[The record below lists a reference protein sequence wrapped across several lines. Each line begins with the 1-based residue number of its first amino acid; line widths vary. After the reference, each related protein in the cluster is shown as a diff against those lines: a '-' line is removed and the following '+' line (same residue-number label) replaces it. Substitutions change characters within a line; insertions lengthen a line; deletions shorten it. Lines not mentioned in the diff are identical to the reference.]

1 MSNEGFLQ
9 RWSRLKTEP
18 PAPEPAAPLPVT
30 VTAPPPDAPQL
41 EVPPPTLADAAA
53 LGADSDYSAFVA
65 RGVDSAVRR
74 LAMKKLFADPHFNV
88 IDRLDIYMN
97 DYNLPSPVS
106 PAMLASL
113 SHARSVFGR
122 IEEALELDTADAD
135 AGAAD
140 AAPAVAAEAP
150 PAEEAHALP
159 PPDQEVA

>member
-18 PAPEPAAPLPVT
+18 PAPEPAAPPPAVVAEADL
-30 VTAPPPDAPQL
+30 PPPD
-41 EVPPPTLADAAA
+41 VPLPTLADAAA
-53 LGADSDYSAFVA
+53 LGADSDYSAFVG

-88 IDRLDIYMN
+88 IDRLDIYMS

-106 PAMLASL
+106 AAMLASL

-122 IEEALELDTADAD
+122 IEEALEADSADAC
-135 AGAAD
+135 AAD
-140 AAPAVAAEAP
+140 EPPAIEAAPEQAQ
-150 PAEEAHALP
+150 ALP

>member
-18 PAPEPAAPLPVT
+18 PAPELPAAPPPVVVEPEAPLPEI
-30 VTAPPPDAPQL
+30 PL
-41 EVPPPTLADAAA
+41 PTLADAAA
-53 LGADSDYSAFVA
+53 LGIESDYSAFVG

-88 IDRLDIYMN
+88 VDKLDIYMS

-106 PAMLASL
+106 SAMLASL

-122 IEEALELDTADAD
+122 IEEVLALDPAD

-140 AAPAVAAEAP
+140 DSAAIAADAAPAEAQ
-150 PAEEAHALP
+150 ALP

>member
-18 PAPEPAAPLPVT
+18 PAPELPTAPLPV
-30 VTAPPPDAPQL
+30 VAEAPVVAP
-41 EVPPPTLADAAA
+41 EMDVPLPTLADAAA
-53 LGADSDYSAFVA
+53 LGADSDYSAFVG

-88 IDRLDIYMN
+88 VDKLDIYMS

-106 PAMLASL
+106 SAMLASL

-122 IEEALELDTADAD
+122 IEEVLELDTADAD
-135 AGAAD
+135 A
-140 AAPAVAAEAP
+140 APAQAP
-150 PAEEAHALP
+150 GQVPEQAQALP